1 MTYFEYAFVRHEFCR
16 PIASHNIFSNVIA
29 YTPEEMDIE
38 NPLFL
43 RDHPML
49 ITSTAASQMQPPK
62 IVAVAAYLLDRGEH
76 ALIQPVAAHWN
87 GRKIG

>member
-1 MTYFEYAFVRHEFCR
+1 MADLEYAFVRHKFCW
-16 PIASHNIFSNVIA
+16 PIASHDIFSNVIA
-29 YTPEEMDIE
+29 HAPEEMNIE

-49 ITSTAASQMQPPK
+49 ITSTASSQIQPPK
-62 IVAVAAYLLDRGEH
+62 IVAVAAYLLDLGEH